1 MKLLEKHFEIALE
14 TPDGITRLRELILKL
29 ALQGKLVT
37 QDENDE
43 SGIILVEK
51 IKIEKQKLI
60 DKGLIKKQKELEKIK
75 DEEIPYYLPKGWVF
89 ERLNNVIDVR
99 DGTHDSPKDATGTN
113 TFPLVTSKNFINGII
128 DFDSARRI
136 SEEDHI
142 EISKRSSVEK
152 GDILFSMIG
161 GNLGNQVMVSDDRQ
175 FSIKNLALMK
185 FYNKDLTIPFFFKK
199 YTEYLALDI
208 QMKAKGGAQPFVGL
222 GELRNLIIG
231 LPPIEEQKR
240 IVEKIDQLMLLCDK
254 LEAERNSKNKLQLQ
268 INSAAINNLI
278 KANDEISFNKAWSFI
293 ANQFDT
299 LYTVKQN
306 VTVLKDVI
314 LNLAIK
320 GKLVGQNDN
329 DESIENYLKKIV
341 EEKNELL
348 KKGLMKKQASFP
360 IKDNDFPFSIPLR
373 WNWIRLG
380 EIVSL
385 LGDGIHGT
393 PEYDIHGEYYF
404 INGNNLTDGKI
415 EIKENTKTV
424 SNEQFIKHKRNLND
438 KTVFV
443 SINGTIGNVAFYN
456 NEKII
461 LGKSACYFNLVNV
474 NKNYIKII
482 INSSYFLNYAF
493 SSATGT
499 TIKNV
504 SLKTMRE
511 LPIPLPSLK
520 EQERIV
526 ERVNQ
531 LFKLCNQLEKKI
543 EQSSKKQS
551 QLLNA
556 VLAQV

>member
-29 ALQGKLVT
+29 AMQGKLVDQNPNDKPAQKLLEEIEKEKERLLKSKLMKKQSSLEAIKKEQIPYLIPNNWKWT
-37 QDENDE
+37 RLGNFVSLLGDGIHGTPEYDNNGDYYFINGNNLIDGKIEFKENTKTVSYEQFLKHQRNLDENTVFVSINGTIGNVAFYNNE
-43 SGIILVEK
+43 KVILGK
-51 IKIEKQKLI
+51 SACYFNLIKIDKFFIKKLI
-60 DKGLIKKQKELEKIK
+60 NSK
-75 DEEIPYYLPKGWVF
+75 YF
-89 ERLNNVIDVR
+89 LNYAF
-99 DGTHDSPKDATGTN
+99 SSATGT
-113 TFPLVTSKNFINGII
+113 T
-128 DFDSARRI
+128 
-136 SEEDHI
+136 
-142 EISKRSSVEK
+142 
-152 GDILFSMIG
+152 
-161 GNLGNQVMVSDDRQ
+161 
-175 FSIKNLALMK
+175 IKNVSLKTMRE
-185 FYNKDLTIPFFFKK
+185 FPV
-199 YTEYLALDI
+199 
-208 QMKAKGGAQPFVGL
+208 P
-222 GELRNLIIG
+222 
-231 LPPIEEQKR
+231 LPPLEEQKR

-254 LEAERNSKNKLQLQ
+254 LEAERNRKNKLQLQ
-268 INSAAINNLI
+268 MNSAAINNLI
-278 KANDEISFNKAWSFI
+278 KANDEITFNNAWSFI

-341 EEKNELL
+341 EEKNDLL

-360 IKDNDFPFSIPLR
+360 IKDNDFPFSIPHR

-393 PEYDIHGEYYF
+393 PQYDIHGEYYF

-511 LPIPLPSLK
+511 LPIPLPPLN

-531 LFKLCNQLEKKI
+531 LFKLCDTLEKNI
-543 EQSSKKQS
+543 EQSSQKQS
-551 QLLNA
+551 QILNA
-556 VLAQV
+556 VLAQL

>member
-29 ALQGKLVT
+29 AMQGKLVE
-37 QDENDE
+37 QNLKEQSAHELIED
-43 SGIILVEK
+43 
-51 IKIEKQKLI
+51 IKKERQKLI
-60 DKGLIKKQKELEKIK
+60 KLGKIRKQKELELIK
-75 DEEIPYYLPKGWVF
+75 NDETLYQLPSNWKWV
-89 ERLNNVIDVR
+89 RLNEF
-99 DGTHDSPKDATGTN
+99 GTWKSGSTPNRSNSSFYNGNIPWVKSGEVKQGLIKETSEAISELALEKCSLDLNPRGSVLVAMYGANIGEVGILDIEATTN
-113 TFPLVTSKNFINGII
+113 QAVCACNIFSLINNKYLFNLISSLKQNFINQG
-128 DFDSARRI
+128 A
-136 SEEDHI
+136 
-142 EISKRSSVEK
+142 
-152 GDILFSMIG
+152 G
-161 GNLGNQVMVSDDRQ
+161 
-175 FSIKNLALMK
+175 A
-185 FYNKDLTIPFFFKK
+185 
-199 YTEYLALDI
+199 
-208 QMKAKGGAQPFVGL
+208 AQPNISR
-222 GELRNLIIG
+222 EKIINTIVP
-231 LPPIEEQKR
+231 LPPFEEQKR

-293 ANQFDT
+293 ANRFDT

-329 DESIENYLKKIV
+329 DESIENYLKKII

-373 WNWIRLG
+373 WKWICLG

-482 INSSYFLNYAF
+482 LNSSYFLNYAF

-511 LPIPLPSLK
+511 LPIPLPPLN

-531 LFKLCNQLEKKI
+531 LFKLCDTLEKNI

>member
-29 ALQGKLVT
+29 AMQGKLVE
-37 QDENDE
+37 QNLKEQSAHELIED
-43 SGIILVEK
+43 
-51 IKIEKQKLI
+51 IKKERQKLI
-60 DKGLIKKQKELEKIK
+60 KLGKIRKQKELELIK
-75 DEEIPYYLPKGWVF
+75 NDETLYQLPSNWKWV
-89 ERLNNVIDVR
+89 RLNEF
-99 DGTHDSPKDATGTN
+99 GTWKSGSTPNRSNSSFYNGNIPWVKSGEVKQGLIKETSEAISELALEKCSLDLNPRGSVLVAMYGANIGEVGILDIEATTN
-113 TFPLVTSKNFINGII
+113 QAVCACNIFSLINNKYLFNLISSLKQNFINQG
-128 DFDSARRI
+128 A
-136 SEEDHI
+136 
-142 EISKRSSVEK
+142 
-152 GDILFSMIG
+152 G
-161 GNLGNQVMVSDDRQ
+161 
-175 FSIKNLALMK
+175 A
-185 FYNKDLTIPFFFKK
+185 
-199 YTEYLALDI
+199 
-208 QMKAKGGAQPFVGL
+208 AQPNISREKITNTIVP
-222 GELRNLIIG
+222 
-231 LPPIEEQKR
+231 LPPFEEQKR

-293 ANQFDT
+293 ANRFDT

-329 DESIENYLKKIV
+329 DESIENYLKKII

-373 WNWIRLG
+373 WKWICLG

-482 INSSYFLNYAF
+482 LNSSYFLNYAF

-511 LPIPLPSLK
+511 LPIPLPPLN

-531 LFKLCNQLEKKI
+531 LFKLCDTLEKNI

>member
-1 MKLLEKHFEIALE
+1 MELLEKHFEIALE

-29 ALQGKLVT
+29 AMQGKLVE
-37 QDENDE
+37 QNLKEQSAHE
-43 SGIILVEK
+43 LIEE
-51 IKIEKQKLI
+51 IKKERQKLI
-60 DKGLIKKQKELEKIK
+60 ILGKIRKQKELELIKNDETLFKLPSNWKWVKLNEFGIWKSGSTPNRSNSSFYNGNIPWVKSGEVKQGLIKETSEKIS
-75 DEEIPYYLPKGWVF
+75 EIALEKCSVDLNPKGSVLVAMYGANIG
-89 ERLNNVIDVR
+89 EVGILDIE
-99 DGTHDSPKDATGTN
+99 ATTNQAVCACN
-113 TFPLVTSKNFINGII
+113 TFSLINNKYLFNLISSLKQNFISQG
-128 DFDSARRI
+128 A
-136 SEEDHI
+136 
-142 EISKRSSVEK
+142 
-152 GDILFSMIG
+152 G
-161 GNLGNQVMVSDDRQ
+161 
-175 FSIKNLALMK
+175 A
-185 FYNKDLTIPFFFKK
+185 
-199 YTEYLALDI
+199 
-208 QMKAKGGAQPFVGL
+208 AQPNISR
-222 GELRNLIIG
+222 EKIINTIVP
-231 LPPIEEQKR
+231 LPPFEEQKR

-254 LEAERNSKNKLQLQ
+254 LEAERKRKNKLQLQ

-278 KANDEISFNKAWSFI
+278 KANDEISFNDAWSFI
-293 ANQFDT
+293 VNQFDT

-348 KKGLMKKQASFP
+348 KKGMMKKQASFP
-360 IKDNDFPFSIPLR
+360 IKDNDFPFSIPHR

-393 PEYDIHGEYYF
+393 PEYDINGEYYF